1 VSAEDADTVA
11 AVRAGDVAAFETLY
25 RRYYAPMV
33 AFATPFVRDPDV
45 ARELVSDVFLMLWER
60 RTAWDVRTSVATYL
74 YQSLR
79 HRAANYRRDA
89 AVDRRHITLASAEG
103 MSIGSAAP
111 AAAVDEALVQQERI
125 DQLWRAVDALP
136 EPRRTALRL
145 RWRDQ
150 MSFDEIAD
158 VLGTSSAAVQ
168 MQISRALKM
177 LRETLRDA

>member
-1 VSAEDADTVA
+1 
-11 AVRAGDVAAFETLY
+11 
-25 RRYYAPMV
+25 MV
-33 AFATPFVRDPDV
+33 AFAAPFVRDPDV
-45 ARELVSDVFLMLWER
+45 ARELVGDVFLALWER
-60 RTAWDVRTSVATYL
+60 RAAWDVRTSVATYL

-89 AVDRRHITLASAEG
+89 AVDRRHTTLALAQG
-103 MSIGSAAP
+103 TSIGAAAP
-111 AAAVDEALVQQERI
+111 APAADETLVQQERI

-150 MSFDEIAD
+150 MSFAEIAD

-168 MQISRALKM
+168 MQISRAIKT
-177 LRETLRDA
+177 LRETLREA